1 MQQHRNGRRNPHP
14 IQNNYPYFPINL
26 EEEIRRRQP
35 DQALFKESE
44 LWYLLFALVTAKVD
58 VRKHGGRV
66 GDIKPANV
74 FIDNE
79 RRVKVVNLFSSTRET
94 SAFEK
99 AKDFENSALN
109 VLLAP

>member
-1 MQQHRNGRRNPHP
+1 M
-14 IQNNYPYFPINL
+14 
-26 EEEIRRRQP
+26 
-35 DQALFKESE
+35 
-44 LWYLLFALVTAKVD
+44 LFALVTAKVD

-79 RRVKVVNLFSSTRET
+79 RRAKVVNLFSSTRET

-109 VLLAP
+109 VLLAPEDLPELAKHAIDNKTNVQSEIFSIGATVISAGLLSDLKAAYNYKKL